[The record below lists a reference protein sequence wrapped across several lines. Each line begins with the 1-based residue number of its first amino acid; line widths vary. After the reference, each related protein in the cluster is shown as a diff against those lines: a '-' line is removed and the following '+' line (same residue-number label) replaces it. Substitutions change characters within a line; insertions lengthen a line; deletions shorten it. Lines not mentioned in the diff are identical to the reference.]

1 MFGGWFSALL
11 VPIISSKMLRKSLH
25 LNVFRMFN
33 EVFFSKF
40 FECSMFIKSFQ
51 MFNVQ
56 LSSKDLVLRISAFC
70 LYENKKL
77 VIRRKDEG
85 YRLRKQ
91 KSKNGMSGDYRIFQY

>member
-1 MFGGWFSALL
+1 
-11 VPIISSKMLRKSLH
+11 
-25 LNVFRMFN
+25 
-33 EVFFSKF
+33 
-40 FECSMFIKSFQ
+40 